1 MSVFDPIRPYA
12 ELVKWV
18 AGVIFGLVLV
28 SALFFGGRAVGVA
41 STQDEVNEKT
51 EALRD
56 AAESLRAAGKALR
69 AQNEATRQAVEA
81 EKTARRHA
89 ETARE
94 AAERESARLA
104 KQAQAR
110 ADEFDRRLRIAQRR
124 PECKALLD
132 TDLLQACG
140 L

>member
-12 ELVKWV
+12 ELVKWI

-41 STQDEVNEKT
+41 SMQDEVNAKA
-51 EALRD
+51 EALND
-56 AAESLRAAGKALR
+56 AAASLRGCATSLNSVNAQAEADIQQAKDAAK
-69 AQNEATRQAVEA
+69 
-81 EKTARRHA
+81 
-89 ETARE
+89 
-94 AAERESARLA
+94 AAEDARKVAEGESARLA

-110 ADEFDRRLRIAQRR
+110 EDEFDRRLRIAQRR

-132 TDLLQACG
+132 TDVRQQCG
-140 L
+140 F